1 MKVCESISQ
10 TVVLYI
16 FVLIFHFEWS
26 RALDKKRI
34 NRKRRDCKDINLRNV
49 RLYSIRIKI
58 IGGETRQKRS
68 VKRYLRNKF
77 LAFTTWEEGWV
88 GGREGCSP
96 GLDCCCS
103 WFMDGCECFW
113 NLLVEPSPS
122 RSMLTLPVSVQVL
135 ALFCCNRRH
144 RLRTLPYQIQHTV
157 SITVLTWTQTISF
170 FSGLYSSFIAH
181 TL

>member
-49 RLYSIRIKI
+49 LLYSIRIKI
-58 IGGETRQKRS
+58 IGGETRLQRS

-77 LAFTTWEEGWV
+77 LAFTT
-88 GGREGCSP
+88 
-96 GLDCCCS
+96 
-103 WFMDGCECFW
+103 
-113 NLLVEPSPS
+113 
-122 RSMLTLPVSVQVL
+122 
-135 ALFCCNRRH
+135 
-144 RLRTLPYQIQHTV
+144 
-157 SITVLTWTQTISF
+157 
-170 FSGLYSSFIAH
+170 
-181 TL
+181 

>member
-26 RALDKKRI
+26 RAFDKKRI

-77 LAFTTWEEGWV
+77 LAFTT
-88 GGREGCSP
+88 
-96 GLDCCCS
+96 
-103 WFMDGCECFW
+103 
-113 NLLVEPSPS
+113 
-122 RSMLTLPVSVQVL
+122 
-135 ALFCCNRRH
+135 
-144 RLRTLPYQIQHTV
+144 
-157 SITVLTWTQTISF
+157 
-170 FSGLYSSFIAH
+170 
-181 TL
+181 